1 MVGKYNV
8 IQVLKGLFLSVNFQV
23 KDRSLI
29 QTTDAER
36 RMTSPQGLQNKIDSI
51 VAKFSQGRSF
61 VRLVDKISV
70 WLTCL
75 YLSCLSGKRTHF
87 CLFLLMI
94 YY

>member
-8 IQVLKGLFLSVNFQV
+8 IQVLKGLFLCVNFQV

-70 WLTCL
+70 WLTC
-75 YLSCLSGKRTHF
+75 F
-87 CLFLLMI
+87 IFVLFI
-94 YY
+94 G